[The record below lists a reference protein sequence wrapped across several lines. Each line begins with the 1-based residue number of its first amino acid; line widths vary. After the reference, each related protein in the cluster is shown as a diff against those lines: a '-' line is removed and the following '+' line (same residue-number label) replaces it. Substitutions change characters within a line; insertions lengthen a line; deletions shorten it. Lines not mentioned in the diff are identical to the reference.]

1 MGADFIFACARVRGA
16 ERNLL
21 GREKL
26 GIMTEA
32 KTMEDALKVLS
43 EAQYGN
49 EGEVTQPEA
58 YERLLEQETTKLYDF
73 MKEIAPGEE
82 AFKIFSYPFDFVIG
96 SVHLVNGKDPYY
108 PVFFEGRKESTAY
121 EEYFECCI
129 QNLESYSNFD
139 TFGHLDYIVR
149 YGPNKN
155 KYYSFERYQK
165 YIDGILRRLIRYN
178 IGLEVNTGGYKYGLG
193 TTNPCREIVLRYREL
208 GGTII
213 TFGSDAHDPKYLTY
227 EFEKAAELVRSCG
240 FHSHYIFKDR
250 KPVELPL

>member
-1 MGADFIFACARVRGA
+1 MIIRNGVSDFEFDPKVYFEQLLPLKEEFADRLISGSGI
-16 ERNLL
+16 ELGLQPYLTKKHHNL
-21 GREKL
+21 
-26 GIMTEA
+26 
-32 KTMEDALKVLS
+32 
-43 EAQYGN
+43 
-49 EGEVTQPEA
+49 
-58 YERLLEQETTKLYDF
+58 
-73 MKEIAPGEE
+73 
-82 AFKIFSYPFDFVIG
+82 IFSYPFDFVIG

-178 IGLEVNTGGYKYGLG
+178 IGLEVNTGGYKYGLD
-193 TTNPCREIVLRYREL
+193 TTNPCREIILRYREL

-240 FHSHYIFKDR
+240 FHSYYIFKDR